1 MHLACTVD
9 LKMGIYFDLIGTDNV
24 ADDKQLLAV
33 LDLCS
38 LLHIRNWGS
47 SKCQQYYLQS
57 FRAINKCR
65 VAGNNLTNVN
75 YILLTLM
82 CNLNQ
87 MLVIPQRQ
95 IVPKERERKEK
106 RKVGMQK
113 QQQNKKSL
121 VVFYFSSK
129 DIFHFRFQVINPID
143 RKEITYIA
151 CPKHTAQP
159 SLLLTSSAI
168 EFVLES
174 KYLYKLFYDMPCL
187 TSWKF

>member
-95 IVPKERERKEK
+95 TVPKERERERK
-106 RKVGMQK
+106 RGKWECK
-113 QQQNKKSL
+113 NNNKIK
-121 VVFYFSSK
+121 
-129 DIFHFRFQVINPID
+129 NPWLCFI
-143 RKEITYIA
+143 
-151 CPKHTAQP
+151 
-159 SLLLTSSAI
+159 SLLKTFFISGFRSSTQ
-168 EFVLES
+168 S
-174 KYLYKLFYDMPCL
+174 TGKR
-187 TSWKF
+187 